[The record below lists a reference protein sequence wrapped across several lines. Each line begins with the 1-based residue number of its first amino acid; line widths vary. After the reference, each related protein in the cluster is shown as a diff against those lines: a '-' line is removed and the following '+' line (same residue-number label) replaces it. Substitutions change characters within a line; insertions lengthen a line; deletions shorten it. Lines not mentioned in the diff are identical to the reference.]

1 MGPYSEGLDSLQHP
15 PASLLADTRIVA
27 CLCAWLAAISV
38 GMAALWFDAPPA
50 RDDETHTGT
59 QP

>member
-1 MGPYSEGLDSLQHP
+1 MGPHSEGMDSLQHP

-38 GMAALWFDAPPA
+38 GMAALWFDTPPA
-50 RDDETHTGT
+50 RVGETHAGA